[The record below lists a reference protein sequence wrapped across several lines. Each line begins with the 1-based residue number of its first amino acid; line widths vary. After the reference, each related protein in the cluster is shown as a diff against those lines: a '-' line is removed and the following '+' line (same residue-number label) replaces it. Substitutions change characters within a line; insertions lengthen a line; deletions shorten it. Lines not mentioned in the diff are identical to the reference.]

1 LEAQVLAF
9 ESGQRYLA
17 LRKDMRR
24 QISAKDREAKKLRCD
39 VADAE
44 RRIKDMR
51 RNWMQVYDDIQKE
64 HERKLQERERKAK
77 ALEDRALR
85 AERRLDDALDEITAM
100 AGELAQAREELAREE
115 GRNLKLKAQINRDY
129 ENSCVPSSMRPNRKK
144 ISNSREKTERR
155 PGGQPGHA
163 GHGRCRHVPT
173 ARVEIAVP
181 DEYAYSPGYKPTGKT
196 VAKQLISIRME
207 LIVTEYV
214 TPEFRC
220 VATGQRVHAD
230 FPPGVVNDVNYDGSI
245 KGLAFVLCN
254 YCCVASRKT
263 AELLSELTR
272 GQLKI
277 SNGMINGLCREFSAK
292 TATERKKVFADM
304 LLSPVLHSDF
314 TGARVNGK
322 QVNVAVCATPGAA
335 MYFAREHKGHDG
347 VKDTPVKDYQHTL
360 VHDHD
365 MTYYSYGSS
374 HQECLAHVLRYLK
387 SSMENEPGLTW
398 SEKMRE
404 LLREAIHYRNN
415 LGHEAVLESAKVK
428 AFETRYA
435 DILALAEKEYAQNPP
450 SSYYKDGY
458 NLYKKMAKYKES
470 HLLFLHDK
478 RVPADNN
485 RAERLARIFKRK
497 QKQAISFRS
506 FEGLG
511 YLCDSLGGIASLLAQ
526 GNGLLSGAA
535 AAFDQASPPP

>member
-17 LRKDMRR
+17 VRENAQR

-51 RNWMQVYDDIQKE
+51 KNWMQVYDDIQRE
-64 HERKLQERERKAK
+64 HEQKLQERERKAK

-85 AERRLDDALDEITAM
+85 AERRLDDALDEITAIT
-100 AGELAQAREELAREE
+100 AELSRVTDELERERDKSC
-115 GRNLKLKAQINRDY
+115 KLTAQINRDY
-129 ENSCVPSSMRPNRKK
+129 ENSSVPSSMKPNRKK
-144 ISNSREKTERR
+144 ISNSRENTGKR
-155 PGGQPGHA
+155 PGAQPGHA
-163 GHGRCRHVPT
+163 GHGRCRHAPT

-196 VAKQLISIRME
+196 AAKQLISIRTE
-207 LIVTEYV
+207 LVVTEYY

-220 VATGQRVHAD
+220 TKTGQRVHGD
-230 FPPGVVNDVNYDGSI
+230 FPPGVVNDVNYDGSV

-263 AELLSELTR
+263 SELLSDLTK
-272 GQLKI
+272 GELKI
-277 SNGMINGLCREFSAK
+277 SNGMINGLCKEFSAK
-292 TATERKKVFADM
+292 TATERKKAFADM
-304 LLSPVLHSDF
+304 LLASVLHTDLIN
-314 TGARVNGK
+314 ARVNGR
-322 QVNVAVCATPGAA
+322 QVNVAVCATPDAA
-335 MYFAREHKGHDG
+335 MYFVREHKGHAG
-347 VKDTPVKDYQHTL
+347 VEDTPVEDYQHTL

-365 MTYYSYGSS
+365 TTYYSYGTS
-374 HQECLAHVLRYLK
+374 HQECLAHVGRYLK
-387 SSMENEPGLTW
+387 DSTENEPDLTW
-398 SEKMRE
+398 NKKMRE
-404 LLREAIHYRNN
+404 LLQEAIYYRNG
-415 LGHEAVLESAKVK
+415 LGPKAKLELTKVEVFEA
-428 AFETRYA
+428 RYA
-435 DILALAEKEYAQNPP
+435 DICALAEKEYIQNPP
-450 SSYYKDGY
+450 SDYYKEGY
-458 NLYKKMAKYKES
+458 NLYKRMAKDIQS
-470 HLLFLHDK
+470 HLRFLHDK

-485 RAERLARIFKRK
+485 RSERLLRIFKRK

-511 YLCDSLGGIASLLAQ
+511 YLCDSLGVIASLPVQ

-535 AAFDQASPPP
+535 AVFDQASPSP